1 MRSKVGQGEGEW
13 EGGGWAFTVV
23 GYLRAGGM

>member
-1 MRSKVGQGEGEW
+1 VRGKVGQGEGEW
-13 EGGGWAFTVV
+13 EGGWGVVVV